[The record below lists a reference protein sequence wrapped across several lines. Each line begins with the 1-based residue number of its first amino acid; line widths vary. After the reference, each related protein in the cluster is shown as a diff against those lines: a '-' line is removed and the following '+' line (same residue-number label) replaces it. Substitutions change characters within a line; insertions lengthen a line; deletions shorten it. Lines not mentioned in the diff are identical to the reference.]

1 MSPAPLLS
9 LVVFLVP
16 GAFNTQAQTTA
27 LSEPSGPDEYTAD
40 SMDLVEKEETSTYGK
55 SYIYT
60 NHAGYPISDGERRS
74 LAGGISCHAT
84 FVSPWL
90 AITASHCVTTSS
102 AQIMGATAT
111 SLVEEILYEKQIGSR
126 AHLLDFNWWYTTST
140 DAAPFKIT
148 GPPSRIEGLRKGT
161 DFTLIKAN
169 NRLPESRTKYM
180 QFIPVN
186 TTSPPGHVGTVEVVL
201 PLWTGFVGED
211 TKASP
216 IFAGFSTGHGTIH
229 FTLTGFSAFP
239 GMSGTPYLWRN
250 PHKDNRWEVL
260 AITSSSSTG
269 MAPWVLREEIR
280 ATLAQSNQQEL
291 AYRQEGLTVD
301 TSAVSHAALRNAI
314 YRGAVDE
321 IRDFVDLHVDTTQAG
336 EAGKGQGANYLLGKA
351 VKHYIQAKNRGRTEA
366 EIARRLGVVKELVL
380 SGIDISEARMPR
392 KEGPGAPV
400 VHRAVQKDDW
410 RLLETLLDNVTDY
423 DYEKKALVATD
434 VHGNTPVHRLL
445 ERQKSR
451 NVIDLILGKA
461 PPAILEIEN
470 KEGKLPM
477 EILLEYSDTE
487 YVGKMVASILQRQ
500 SSYLPPDGGEASLR
514 AYWCQPLT
522 VHERTTTAMDEI
534 LANIDGWAAKAD
546 RYKNDRANIVYHGTC
561 G

>member
-1 MSPAPLLS
+1 MPTVSFLS
-9 LVVFLVP
+9 LVVFLVL
-16 GAFNTQAQTTA
+16 GTFSTSAQTTA

-40 SMDLVEKEETSTYGK
+40 SMDLVEKEKTSVYGK
-55 SYIYT
+55 SYTYT
-60 NHAGYPISDGERRS
+60 NHAGYPISDGERRT

-84 FVSPWL
+84 FVSPWA
-90 AITASHCVTTSS
+90 AITAAHCAVSIFQYMK
-102 AQIMGATAT
+102 AVAT

-126 AHLLDFNWWYTTST
+126 DHLLDFNWWDTVST
-140 DAAPFKIT
+140 DTLAYRIT
-148 GPPSRIEGLRKGT
+148 GPPFRVEGIQKGT
-161 DFTLIKAN
+161 DFTIIKAN
-169 NRLPESRTKYM
+169 SRLSESSEKHM

-186 TTSPPGHVGTVEVVL
+186 TTSPPGQVGNVEVVL

-211 TKASP
+211 TTVSP
-216 IFAGFSTGHGTIH
+216 QTSEFSSGYSTMH
-229 FTLTGFSAFP
+229 FKLKGFSAFP

-250 PHKDNRWEVL
+250 PHKDWRWEIL
-260 AITSSSSTG
+260 AITSTSSTG

-280 ATLAQSNQQEL
+280 ETLAWSNQQEL

-314 YRGAVDE
+314 YRGAVDQV
-321 IRDFVDLHVDTTQAG
+321 RDFVDLHVDTTQAG

-351 VKHYIQAKNRGRTEA
+351 VKHYIRAKNRNRTEA
-366 EIARRLGVVKELVL
+366 EIVRRLGVVKELVL
-380 SGIDISEARMPR
+380 SGVDISEARMPR
-392 KEGPGAPV
+392 KEGTGAPV

-410 RLLETLLDNVTDY
+410 QLLETLLDNVTDY

-461 PPAILEIEN
+461 PPEILEVEN

-477 EILLEYSDTE
+477 EILLESTDTE
-487 YVGKMVASILQRQ
+487 YLGDMAASILQRQ
-500 SSYLPPDGGEASLR
+500 SSYYSSDGGKATLR

-522 VHERTTTAMDEI
+522 VHERTTTAMDGI
-534 LANIDGWAAKAD
+534 LANIDGWGAEAS
-546 RYKNDRANIVYHGTC
+546 RYENDMAQIVYSGTC